1 MPFTISHT
9 AVVLPFSRLL
19 ARWQLLSA
27 AVIGAMVPDFRV
39 FFPGLGR
46 VETHS
51 AIALFSFCLPVGL
64 ITYWIFQLLIKTPI
78 LEVLPDGPY
87 ARWRPFSAQA
97 NVRSV
102 RQWLL
107 AACGV
112 LGGAVT
118 HLVWDGFTHDGGRGV
133 RMFPVLDDSIIDI
146 GSRHLPAI
154 YVLQDLG
161 SLIGLA
167 AVLAIMAY
175 GLRRGREAPVPDRLV
190 QARERA
196 AWIAAYGLSALIFSG
211 ACYAYVK
218 LGQPPTHSIVAR
230 FSGPAVASLR
240 GLAAALLWVSLVL
253 DLRLRRLHQRSSGPE
268 R

>member
-39 FFPGLGR
+39 FFPGVGR

-51 AIALFSFCLPVGL
+51 VVALFSFCLPVGL
-64 ITYWIFQLLIKTPI
+64 VTYWIFQLLIKTPI

-87 ARWRPFSAQA
+87 ARWRPFAAEAQ
-97 NVRSV
+97 VRSG
-102 RQWLL
+102 RQWLR
-107 AACGV
+107 AAGGV
-112 LGGAVT
+112 LAGALT
-118 HLVWDGFTHDGGRGV
+118 HLIWDGFTHDGGRGV

-146 GSRHLPAI
+146 GTRHLPAI

-167 AVLAIMAY
+167 AVLAMIAY
-175 GLRRGREAPVPDRLV
+175 GLRRGSEAPVPNRLV
-190 QARERA
+190 PSGERST
-196 AWIAAYGLSALIFSG
+196 WITVYCTSALIFS
-211 ACYAYVK
+211 AAFYAYARM
-218 LGQPPTHSIVAR
+218 GQPPTHSIMLRV
-230 FSGPAVASLR
+230 SGPAVASLR
-240 GLAAALLWVSLVL
+240 GLAAALLLVSLVL